1 MAAVFVAGDVVVYSA
16 SDLAAAARCEF
27 AFLRHFDSKLGRV
40 PPSPPRTICWCAPP
54 SSGMNMKD
62 AHSTGCATSSVR
74 SRSSAI
80 QHTPWLG

>member
-1 MAAVFVAGDVVVYSA
+1 MFVAGDVVVYSA

-27 AFLRHFDSKLGRV
+27 AFLRHFDSKLGRGPAISAEDDLLV
-40 PPSPPRTICWCAPP
+40 RTT

-80 QHTPWLG
+80 RHTPWLG